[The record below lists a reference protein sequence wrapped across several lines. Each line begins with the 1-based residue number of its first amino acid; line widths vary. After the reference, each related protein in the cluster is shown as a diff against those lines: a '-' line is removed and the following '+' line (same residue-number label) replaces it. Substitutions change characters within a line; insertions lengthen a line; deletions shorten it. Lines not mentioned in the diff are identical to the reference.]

1 MRKGEGGRE
10 GDGEWWG
17 SRREEGGRRREGDGV
32 GEGGGEEGERQK
44 EGGGRKEG
52 GRRREKGGCG
62 AGDHLFATDCISC
75 KFALLMQ
82 PVTSFWCRS
91 KAASSTSTVAVQ
103 FPHVHTNLICTSW
116 KASGEETCPFSIQD
130 SMKYQ
135 VLGNRTINGDT
146 ALA

>member
-17 SRREEGGRRREGDGV
+17 SRREEGGRGREGDGV

-82 PVTSFWCRS
+82 PVTSFGAGPKQHRPRAQSQCNFRTCIP
-91 KAASSTSTVAVQ
+91 TS
-103 FPHVHTNLICTSW
+103 FVH
-116 KASGEETCPFSIQD
+116 
-130 SMKYQ
+130 
-135 VLGNRTINGDT
+135 LGKRVEKKRVPSAFKT
-146 ALA
+146 A